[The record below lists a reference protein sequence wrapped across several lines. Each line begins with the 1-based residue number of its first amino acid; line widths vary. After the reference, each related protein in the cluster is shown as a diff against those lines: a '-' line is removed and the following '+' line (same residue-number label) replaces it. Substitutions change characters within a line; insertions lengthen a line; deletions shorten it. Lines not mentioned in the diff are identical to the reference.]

1 MAWCAIALLR
11 RRCPSKPQSAGV
23 REGSA
28 CRSCDCEACGCQG
41 VGRRLVQLGHPTVDA
56 PNRHR
61 DGELCPQW
69 AFAHLD
75 SHSHFAHLDSHSHFA
90 ETIAAPRTRRYFVPS
105 SHAVELW
112 GWRQGAMAG
121 FNSTYLN
128 VTLDEVKANFAFFGL
143 LDGQVRLHGSIP
155 RRPILPAAFRAAARH
170 LHTT

>member
-1 MAWCAIALLR
+1 M
-11 RRCPSKPQSAGV
+11 
-23 REGSA
+23 REGNA
-28 CRSCDCEACGCQG
+28 CRSCGCEACDPEG

-56 PNRHR
+56 PNRYR
-61 DGELCPQW
+61 YGERFPQW

-75 SHSHFAHLDSHSHFA
+75 SYFA
-90 ETIAAPRTRRYFVPS
+90 ETISAPRTRRYFVPS

-143 LDGQVRLHGSIP
+143 LDGQVRLRGSIP
-155 RRPILPAAFRAAARH
+155 HSPILPAAFRAAARH